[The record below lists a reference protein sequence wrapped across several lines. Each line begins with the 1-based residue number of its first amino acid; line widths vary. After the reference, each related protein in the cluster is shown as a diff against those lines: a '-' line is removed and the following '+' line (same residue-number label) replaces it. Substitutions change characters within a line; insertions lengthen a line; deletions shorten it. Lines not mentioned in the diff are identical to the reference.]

1 MLEASGKA
9 LAQER
14 DTCTFQSL
22 AKLQK
27 SKNTGNNPNP
37 IKLYKV
43 IVPLDSTH
51 LRSFKP
57 N

>member
-1 MLEASGKA
+1 MLEVYGKT
-9 LAQER
+9 LAREW
-14 DTCTFQSL
+14 DTYTFQSL

-27 SKNTGNNPNP
+27 SKNNGDNPNP

-51 LRSFKP
+51 LWSFKP

>member
-1 MLEASGKA
+1 MLEASGMT

-27 SKNTGNNPNP
+27 SKKTGNNPNP

-51 LRSFKP
+51 L
-57 N
+57 